1 MIRRPPRSTLFP
13 YTTLFRSIPLSARLT
28 PADVADNQVVP
39 ALIEE
44 LPDEA
49 RFVLLKTP
57 ITTPRTYAR
66 NASKHSGF
74 WSPPNVAPTRT
85 DRKSTRLNSSHANIS
100 YAV

>member
-1 MIRRPPRSTLFP
+1 MDVWVEALDLAITVAGIW
-13 YTTLFRSIPLSARLT
+13 IPLSARLT

-85 DRKSTRLNSSHANIS
+85 PTQGWR
-100 YAV
+100 